1 MRPRLE
7 LGCLDR
13 VRYSIRMLTRLA
25 RRPSFVFVGVALLW
39 VAAAA
44 CWASG
49 VLRLDVLWFPSFC
62 FAVVGAVATG
72 MSMLFYGRQH
82 SPKLGLV
89 GGVGFLGAAVLF
101 IAVALWGRALW
112 WAGLV
117 ILLLLVPV
125 FVGADRFNQK

>member
-1 MRPRLE
+1 
-7 LGCLDR
+7 
-13 VRYSIRMLTRLA
+13 MLTRLA
-25 RRPSFVFVGVALLW
+25 RRPSFVFVGVALL
-39 VAAAA
+39 VGAAAA

-49 VLRLDVLWFPSFC
+49 MLGLDVLWIPSFC
-62 FAVVGAVATG
+62 LAVIGALATAV
-72 MSMLFYGRQH
+72 SMLFYGRQQ
-82 SPKLGLV
+82 SPKLGLL

-101 IAVALWGRALW
+101 IAVALWGRPLW